1 MSCSTSTRV
10 TLSYKHGSENVS
22 GKILEKK
29 GRNKEKT
36 KKKENKRPS
45 TACES
50 QVVLWT
56 TKISFFH
63 VAASH
68 KTLLLYMNYGLLF
81 THLQFLL

>member
-36 KKKENKRPS
+36 KKKGKQKAIDCLRKSSCALDN
-45 TACES
+45 
-50 QVVLWT
+50 
-56 TKISFFH
+56 
-63 VAASH
+63 
-68 KTLLLYMNYGLLF
+68 
-81 THLQFLL
+81 